1 MLGSESEAAPPRQVG
16 NVIIGAT
23 PGAFE
28 IPSVPPGKYD
38 LFVRMEHENGSPGPA
53 GGIQAWGRATVEV
66 RDQDVDG
73 VRMTVHPS
81 VDVPGVVKIDGK
93 PAPAG
98 GTLKI
103 GLSVTGTASRL
114 GNYRGILDRTQT
126 PGDGGKVSIPRAAE
140 GNYQVFV
147 QGAED
152 LYIADVRQGE
162 ASILVSG
169 IDVRNATPAPF
180 EVLLLSDGGTVEG
193 VVSNPDKSPTGGAT
207 VALVPADKQLLQLYR
222 TVTTGPDGKY
232 SFRGVRPGE
241 YKVLAGPGQLPP
253 GGLTPELLSRIEP
266 NGTSVTVKAGSS
278 AKADVPGAL
287 GDNPLRPGE
296 RRHSSH
302 QNLDVVLT

>member
-1 MLGSESEAAPPRQVG
+1 MQHPVLLRSERSARQVRPLCQHG
-16 NVIIGAT
+16 
-23 PGAFE
+23 
-28 IPSVPPGKYD
+28 
-38 LFVRMEHENGSPGPA
+38 HEAGSPGPA
-53 GGIQAWGRATVEV
+53 GGVQAWGRATIEV

-73 VRMTVHPS
+73 IRITVHPS
-81 VDVPGVVKIDGK
+81 MDVPGVVRIDGK

-103 GLSVTGTASRL
+103 GLSVTGTASRI

-147 QGAED
+147 QGAEN
-152 LYIADVRQGE
+152 LYITDVRQGE
-162 ASILVSG
+162 ASVLLSG
-169 IDVRNATPAPF
+169 IDVRNAPPAPF
-180 EVLLLSDGGTVEG
+180 EVLLSSDGGTVDG
-193 VVSNPDKSPTGGAT
+193 VVSNPDKSPASGAT
-207 VALVPADKQLLQLYR
+207 VALVPADKELLRLYR

-266 NGTSVTVKAGSS
+266 SGTSVTVKAGTS
-278 AKADVPGAL
+278 AKADVLVP
-287 GDNPLRPGE
+287 
-296 RRHSSH
+296 
-302 QNLDVVLT
+302 